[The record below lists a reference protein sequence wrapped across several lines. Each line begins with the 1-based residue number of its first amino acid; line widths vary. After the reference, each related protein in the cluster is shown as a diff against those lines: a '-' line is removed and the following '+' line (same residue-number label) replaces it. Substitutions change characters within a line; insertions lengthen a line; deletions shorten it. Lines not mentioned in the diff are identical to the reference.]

1 MLDPK
6 STEES
11 QDYDPKC
18 GLRQAV
24 VTQQGVRSEVL
35 AAVRMLLAPR
45 ERLSPNVTR
54 AAFEQPAE
62 PAEEARVTEV
72 RARGSD

>member
-1 MLDPK
+1 M
-6 STEES
+6 
-11 QDYDPKC
+11 
-18 GLRQAV
+18 
-24 VTQQGVRSEVL
+24 VTKQGVSVEVL
-35 AAVRMLLAPR
+35 AAVRMLLAPP
-45 ERLSPNVTR
+45 ERLSPNVIR